1 MTDNVDR
8 SRRSEDAVFH
18 AEMALVGFERDALL
32 AFEVVRNAKM
42 LELAEAGYS
51 LNCIAQASGYALSR
65 VCHYVKRAREQRG
78 G

>member
-1 MTDNVDR
+1 
-8 SRRSEDAVFH
+8 
-18 AEMALVGFERDALL
+18 MALIGFEHDALL

-42 LELAEAGYS
+42 LELVEKGYS
-51 LNCIAQASGYALSR
+51 LHCIAKASGYALSR